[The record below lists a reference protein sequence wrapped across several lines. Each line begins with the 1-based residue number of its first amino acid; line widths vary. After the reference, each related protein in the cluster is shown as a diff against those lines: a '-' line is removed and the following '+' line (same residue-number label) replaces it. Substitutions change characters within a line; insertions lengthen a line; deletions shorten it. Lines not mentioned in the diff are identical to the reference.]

1 MKYCVWDA
9 AKRKKIPPSISMLF
23 GGFVG
28 KALQDMN
35 EFNLT
40 VAEVINGKK
49 NG

>member
-9 AKRKKIPPSISMLF
+9 AKRKKIPASISMLF

-28 KALQDMN
+28 RALQDIN

-40 VAEVINGKK
+40 INQVM
-49 NG
+49 NGR